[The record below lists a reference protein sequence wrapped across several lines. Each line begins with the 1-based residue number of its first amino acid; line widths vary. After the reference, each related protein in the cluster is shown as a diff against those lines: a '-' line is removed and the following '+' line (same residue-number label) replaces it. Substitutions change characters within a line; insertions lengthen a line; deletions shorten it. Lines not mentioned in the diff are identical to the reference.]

1 MIHFYIHCL
10 KIDSFLASVR
20 VLILVLLMCFLYDLH
35 EYIDIFKK
43 NNNIK
48 NDISN
53 DIDYV
58 EDNIIELYYKNKLYD
73 INEQVN
79 TILSPLIIENK
90 YNRLE
95 ELLNNIIA
103 IYHTNKD
110 KKKEYYSYILHIKN
124 ITIE

>member
-1 MIHFYIHCL
+1 M
-10 KIDSFLASVR
+10 ASVR
-20 VLILVLLMCFLYDLH
+20 VLIAVLLMCFLYDLH

-79 TILSPLIIENK
+79 TILTPLIIENK

-95 ELLNNIIA
+95 ELLNNIIN

>member
-1 MIHFYIHCL
+1 
-10 KIDSFLASVR
+10 
-20 VLILVLLMCFLYDLH
+20 MCFLYDLH

-53 DIDYV
+53 DIDYI
-58 EDNIIELYYKNKLYD
+58 EDNIIELYYKNKFYN
-73 INEQVN
+73 INEQVK
-79 TILSPLIIENK
+79 TILTPLILENK
-90 YNRLE
+90 YNQLE
-95 ELLNNIIA
+95 ELLNNIIL

>member
-1 MIHFYIHCL
+1 M
-10 KIDSFLASVR
+10 ASVR
-20 VLILVLLMCFLYDLH
+20 VLIAVLLMCFLYDLH

>member
-10 KIDSFLASVR
+10 KIDTFLSGVR
-20 VLILVLLMCFLYDLH
+20 VLIATLLMCFLYDLH
-35 EYIDIFKK
+35 EYIDLFKK

-53 DIDYV
+53 DIDYI

-95 ELLNNIIA
+95 ELLDNIIN

>member
-1 MIHFYIHCL
+1 
-10 KIDSFLASVR
+10 LASVR
-20 VLILVLLMCFLYDLH
+20 VLIAVLLMCFLYDLH
-35 EYIDIFKK
+35 EYIETFKK

-79 TILSPLIIENK
+79 TILTPLIIENK

-95 ELLNNIIA
+95 ELLDNIIT

>member
-1 MIHFYIHCL
+1 MFPSPFPSKKEFYTLSLQLPRPPLQRAYDGIH
-10 KIDSFLASVR
+10 
-20 VLILVLLMCFLYDLH
+20 
-35 EYIDIFKK
+35 E
-43 NNNIK
+43 

-79 TILSPLIIENK
+79 TILTPLIIENK

-95 ELLNNIIA
+95 ELLNNIIN

>member
-1 MIHFYIHCL
+1 MILFCQ
-10 KIDSFLASVR
+10 VWC
-20 VLILVLLMCFLYDLH
+20 VLIAVLLMCFLYDLH

-48 NDISN
+48 NDISS
-53 DIDYV
+53 DIDYI
-58 EDNIIELYYKNKLYD
+58 EDNIIELYYKNKFYN
-73 INEQVN
+73 IKEQVN
-79 TILSPLIIENK
+79 TILTPLIIENK
-90 YNRLE
+90 YNQLE
-95 ELLNNIIA
+95 ELLNNIIL

>member
-1 MIHFYIHCL
+1 M
-10 KIDSFLASVR
+10 ASVR

>member
-1 MIHFYIHCL
+1 
-10 KIDSFLASVR
+10 
-20 VLILVLLMCFLYDLH
+20 MCFLYDLH

-48 NDISN
+48 NDISS
-53 DIDYV
+53 DIDYI
-58 EDNIIELYYKNKLYD
+58 EDNIIELYYKNKFYN
-73 INEQVN
+73 IKEQVN
-79 TILSPLIIENK
+79 TILTPLIIENK
-90 YNRLE
+90 YNQLE
-95 ELLNNIIA
+95 ELLNNIIL